1 MKFVTEPLTG
11 EIVHIFGWRKWTII
25 ETSGRHQGSPLLS
38 SSGKVKRDGGEGK
51 GDGNERERERKRE
64 RGGGYG
70 RVKEFAQRLAGNY
83 GVIM

>member
-1 MKFVTEPLTG
+1 MGGRERG
-11 EIVHIFGWRKWTII
+11 M
-25 ETSGRHQGSPLLS
+25 ET
-38 SSGKVKRDGGEGK
+38 K
-51 GDGNERERERKRE
+51 ERERKRE